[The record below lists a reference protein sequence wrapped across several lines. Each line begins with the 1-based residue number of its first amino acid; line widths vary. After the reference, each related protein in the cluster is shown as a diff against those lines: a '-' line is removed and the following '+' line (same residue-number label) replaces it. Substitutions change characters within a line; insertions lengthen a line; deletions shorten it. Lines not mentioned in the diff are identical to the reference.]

1 MTNRPWILLFIREYE
16 DESDVEKLL
25 GIYSTEE
32 LANAARERA
41 MLLPE
46 FKEMMPNDQLV
57 VWPEDLDSDGWESGF
72 VHGD

>member
-1 MTNRPWILLFIREYE
+1 MTNRPWVLLFIQEN
-16 DESDVEKLL
+16 DDASDVEKLL

-46 FKEMMPNDQLV
+46 FKEMMPNERLV

-72 VHGD
+72 FHGD